1 MATKDKHPA
10 SSPRKRPP
18 VSARALPLSEVR
30 SKLSP
35 LVARGGAPVGITV
48 HGRVAAY
55 LVPAEHLEALQR
67 KVARMS
73 RGAKRPD
80 VRGTVEI
87 VGDLKEGRAAINREL
102 DESLARTAAELL
114 K

>member
-1 MATKDKHPA
+1 MPTKDKHPG
-10 SSPRKRPP
+10 PPQRRRPLA
-18 VSARALPLSEVR
+18 SARTLPLSEVR

-48 HGRVAAY
+48 RGRVAAY
-55 LVPAEHLEALQR
+55 LVSAEHLESLQR
-67 KVARMS
+67 KAARMD
-73 RGAKRPD
+73 RGAPRPD
-80 VRGTVEI
+80 IRGSVEL
-87 VGDLKEGRAAINREL
+87 VGDLKAARAALGREL